1 MRVMNIEFQSTPGK
15 PSSKKIDNDPSL
27 LYRGPGGS
35 ELPKEIIDEMTR
47 FTKKQRKE
55 AVIDVWWLYDDGGL
69 TLLLPYIISTRR
81 NWNTCRLRVFALANK
96 NSELEFEQRSMASL
110 LSKFRI
116 DYSDL
121 ILLPDITKKPEEAT
135 VKFFNDLIKD
145 FISTSDE
152 GDECKTQFTGPKK
165 MVIYFSFPSLSALI
179 SKAELLAVQD
189 KTNRHLRLREYLL
202 EHSKDSDLIVMTL
215 PMPRRN
221 IIKAP
226 HYMAWLEALSRDLPP
241 FLFVRGN
248 QQSVL
253 TFYS

>member
-1 MRVMNIEFQSTPGK
+1 MQSSTK
-15 PSSKKIDNDPSL
+15 PSKKIDNDPSL

-35 ELPKEIIDEMTR
+35 ELPKEIIDELTR
-47 FTKKQRKE
+47 FTKKQRKD

-96 NSELEFEQRSMASL
+96 SSELEFEQRSMASL

-121 ILLPDITKKPEEAT
+121 ILVPDVTKKPDETTVNFFESLINDFVSSNEEDDER
-135 VKFFNDLIKD
+135 KFIWCSK
-145 FISTSDE
+145 S
-152 GDECKTQFTGPKK
+152 
-165 MVIYFSFPSLSALI
+165 SAELKLVMYSEFESSEI
-179 SKAELLAVQD
+179 DRITKAELLAVQD
-189 KTNRHLRLREYLL
+189 KTNRHLRLREFLL
-202 EHSKDSDLIVMTL
+202 EHSKDSDLVVMTL
-215 PMPRRN
+215 PMPRKN